1 MVDNI
6 RNTVAT
12 GTMSSTQ
19 KGADVGNHADVVV
32 QKSLHTP
39 IITTEACLVA
49 IIIYYVV
56 RQTTVIV
63 DYYSVY
69 DRKSAATSAFR
80 REYEVIGCEAE

>member
-1 MVDNI
+1 M
-6 RNTVAT
+6 RNTVDAEAI
-12 GTMSSTQ
+12 SSTQ
-19 KGADVGNHADVVV
+19 KGADVGNHAADVVV

-63 DYYSVY
+63 DYYSVH
-69 DRKSAATSAFR
+69 DRKSAATSVFR
-80 REYEVIGCEAE
+80 RG